1 MAATDLAIRIA
12 TILDASGINKAGKS
26 VDGFDKKLK
35 TLGRT
40 LGVTLSGAAVAAFGK
55 KAAQAF
61 ITDQK
66 EAARLTQV
74 VKNLGLELSSP
85 AINEY
90 IDTLS
95 KASGVTDSQLRPA
108 FQALLTTTGSLTASQ
123 AALRQAIDVSV
134 GSGVALETVAQDLAS
149 AYVGQTRG
157 LRKYNLGLSQAQL
170 KTASFEEVTARLNKQ
185 FSGANAAYLDT
196 YAGKLQV
203 LSTAA
208 GEAQEKIGAAIIDL
222 TLALAGTGS
231 VDELVTKIDRMAD
244 RFVGLM
250 DRFTEGVAIIKAMLG
265 AKTWTGMFKAA
276 QEAQVAEF
284 NRRLKR
290 DYMKVWEGTNIPKT
304 AAQTAAERA
313 AEAAARKR
321 AEQIRKEQEKQTRE
335 LKKQATLKKAGTV
348 FDMEQ
353 IQIIA
358 ALKGKLSEEDKI
370 RLQAQLA
377 ILNENDALAASLTKQ
392 ILMAQDSTGGL
403 YKFFLAIGDMK
414 IKNPFAFLDEWIMEF
429 QKKLNA
435 LKFPNFQDPTGSSG
449 GNKNKPSDPATN
461 PFNFPIGP
469 KGGIGGTTISPNVSS
484 NLAIQDTFNAVMI
497 DALTTGM
504 YALEADKE
512 FTQAAVLALSSA
524 RYEAAAQAYGMGG
537 NTGGTIQLELT
548 TDGSKL
554 MDAIA
559 EGLQQK
565 SLSTGDSSYINRRT
579 GGFAG

>member
-40 LGVTLSGAAVAAFGK
+40 LGITLSGAAIAAFGK

-66 EAARLTQV
+66 EAMRLTQV

-85 AINEY
+85 AITQY
-90 IDTLS
+90 IDNLS
-95 KASGVTDSQLRPA
+95 RASGVTDSQLRPA

-123 AALRQAIDVSV
+123 KALQQAIDVSV
-134 GSGVALETVAQDLAS
+134 GSGIELTTVSQDLAN
-149 AYVGQTRG
+149 AYIGQTRG

-170 KTASFEEVTARLNKQ
+170 KTASFEEITARLNKQ
-185 FSGANAAYLDT
+185 FSGANAAFLDT

-203 LSTAA
+203 LSTTA

-222 TLALAGTGS
+222 TMALSGTGS
-231 VDELVTKIDRMAD
+231 VDELVTKIDRMTD

-290 DYMKVWEGTNIPKT
+290 DYMKAWEGTNVPMSPQSL
-304 AAQTAAERA
+304 AQQKA

-321 AEQIRKEQEKQTRE
+321 AQELAKITVKNTAE
-335 LKKQATLKKAGTV
+335 LKKQNALKKAGTV
-348 FDMEQ
+348 FDLEQ
-353 IQIIA
+353 IQLIA
-358 ALKGKLSEEDKI
+358 ALKGKLSDEDRKRI
-370 RLQAQLA
+370 EAQLA
-377 ILNENDALAASLTKQ
+377 LLNNNDALATKLTRE
-392 ILMAQDSTGGL
+392 ILMAQDATGGL
-403 YKFFLAIGDMK
+403 YRYFLTIGDAK

-429 QKKLNA
+429 QNKLNS
-435 LKFPNFQDPTGSSG
+435 LKFPAMPTAVSAAVAPTSGVVVGFTPTPMNPIPTAGPIQGPQIPSTNASAFSGTIPTGNFTYG
-449 GNKNKPSDPATN
+449 QGNPLNTN
-461 PFNFPIGP
+461 VYVTVQGSV
-469 KGGIGGTTISPNVSS
+469 TTEEDLVS
-484 NLAIQDTFNAVMI
+484 
-497 DALTTGM
+497 
-504 YALEADKE
+504 K
-512 FTQAAVLALSSA
+512 
-524 RYEAAAQAYGMGG
+524 
-537 NTGGTIQLELT
+537 
-548 TDGSKL
+548 
-554 MDAIA
+554 IA
-559 EGLQQK
+559 SGLQQK
-565 SLSTGDSSYINRRT
+565 SLSTGDSAYINRRT

>member
-1 MAATDLAIRIA
+1 MAGMTDLAIRIA
-12 TILDASGINKAGKS
+12 TTLDSTGLNKADKS
-26 VDGFDKKLK
+26 VKSFEK
-35 TLGRT
+35 TIKSLGRT
-40 LGVTLSGAAVAAFGK
+40 LGLTLSATAVVAFGK

-61 ITDQK
+61 IADQK
-66 EAARLTQV
+66 EAMQLTQV

-85 AINEY
+85 AINQY
-90 IDTLS
+90 IDSLS

-123 AALRQAIDVSV
+123 KALQQAIDISV
-134 GSGVALETVAQDLAS
+134 GSGVALETVAQDLAA

-185 FSGANAAYLDT
+185 FSGANAAFLDT

-222 TLALAGTGS
+222 TMALAGTGS

-276 QEAQVAEF
+276 EEAQVAEF
-284 NRRLKR
+284 NRRMKR
-290 DYMKVWEGTNIPKT
+290 DYMKVWEGTNIPMSPQ
-304 AAQTAAERA
+304 ALAQQKA

-321 AEQIRKEQEKQTRE
+321 AQELAKTTAKNTTE
-335 LKKQATLKKAGTV
+335 LKKQNALKKAGTV
-348 FDMEQ
+348 FDLEQ
-353 IQIIA
+353 IQLIA
-358 ALKGKLSEEDKI
+358 ALKGQLSDEDRKRI
-370 RLQAQLA
+370 EAQLA
-377 ILNENDALAASLTKQ
+377 LLNNNDALAQKLTRE
-392 ILMAQDSTGGL
+392 ILMAQDATGGL
-403 YKFFLAIGDMK
+403 YRYFLSIGDAK

-429 QKKLNA
+429 QNKLNN
-435 LKFPNFQDPTGSSG
+435 LKVPTLSTSAG
-449 GNKNKPSDPATN
+449 
-461 PFNFPIGP
+461 
-469 KGGIGGTTISPNVSS
+469 GGTTVGGGGGSLIIANDSITVKNKDIATNIGTPFGQAGSFVDSIGTPFGQAGS
-484 NLAIQDTFNAVMI
+484 FVDRMGTPFGQAGSVIELKI
-497 DALTTGM
+497 TG
-504 YALEADKE
+504 EGDI
-512 FTQAAVLALSSA
+512 T
-524 RYEAAAQAYGMGG
+524 
-537 NTGGTIQLELT
+537 N
-548 TDGSKL
+548 
-554 MDAIA
+554 AIA
-559 EGLQQK
+559 KGLQNQ